1 MALEVRLD
9 GAPAAHCA
17 LCVGLRARAA
27 TRNRRPTSRLL
38 FAQSAVV
45 GASQLMAVNRAR
57 LSSRQTSASR
67 ALSPAE
73 VDAARDLLSRADAT
87 MTAKSASLDATIEEK
102 EGQNVARESR
112 VRQLR
117 FALNRSATCAP
128 GCTPRH
134 YRARQIARP
143 PRVPRSRKRAR
154 LADMVAWKE
163 DARGKPPSVGRRR
176 RPIARRA
183 TLRSAV

>member
-1 MALEVRLD
+1 MQAQRATWVFNTRGNASECGCAVGVESSISYKGALAQYKQRAPSAGAPRDRFQRFQLVQTKLKSQKTPEDHAALALEVRLD
-9 GAPAAHCA
+9 GAPAARCA

-73 VDAARDLLSRADAT
+73 VDARAARDIIPRADT
-87 MTAKSASLDATIEEK
+87 TPTA
-102 EGQNVARESR
+102 N
-112 VRQLR
+112 
-117 FALNRSATCAP
+117 
-128 GCTPRH
+128 
-134 YRARQIARP
+134 
-143 PRVPRSRKRAR
+143 AR
-154 LADMVAWKE
+154 L
-163 DARGKPPSVGRRR
+163 STRR
-176 RPIARRA
+176 
-183 TLRSAV
+183 